1 MSEKHKDDVT
11 GVETTGH
18 SWDGIRELNNP
29 LPKWWIYTFYAS
41 IVWCIVYWVVMPAW
55 PYLTSEG
62 WTYTKGL
69 IGYEQR
75 EMVTGELAGVIE
87 SRAEAMQQIA
97 QMPPREVAADPAL
110 MELALAAGRA
120 AFGDNCAPCHGSG
133 AQGFKGFPNL
143 NDDEWI
149 WGGTPEDIQYTLNHG
164 IRWDAND
171 DTRQNIM
178 MAYGRDGLLN
188 RAEISDVTEYVLAL
202 SGRTENAEAAT
213 RGGEIF
219 ATQCV
224 ACHGADGTG
233 SRELGAPNLTDAIW
247 LYGGERADIIESV
260 SNGRSGTMPAWE
272 GRLSEAT
279 IRSLTLFV
287 HSLGGGEE

>member
-41 IVWCIVYWVVMPAW
+41 VVWCIVYWVLMPAW
-55 PYLTSEG
+55 PYLTNDG

-75 EMVTGELAGVIE
+75 EVVTGELASIID
-87 SRAEAMQQIA
+87 SRAGAMQQIA
-97 QMPPREVAADPAL
+97 ELPLREVAANPAL
-110 MELALAAGRA
+110 VDLALAAGRA

-133 AQGFKGFPNL
+133 AQGSKGFPNL

-149 WGGTPEDIQYTLNHG
+149 WGGTLDDIQYTLNHG
-164 IRWDAND
+164 IRWDGND

-178 MAYGRDGLLN
+178 MAYGRDGILD
-188 RAEISDVTEYVLAL
+188 RAEISDVAEYVLAL
-202 SGRTENAEAAT
+202 SDRSQDAEAAA
-213 RGGEIF
+213 RGSEIF

-233 SRELGAPNLTDAIW
+233 NRELGAPNLTDAIW

-287 HSLGGGEE
+287 HSLGGGED

>member
-41 IVWCIVYWVVMPAW
+41 IVWCLAYWVVMPAR
-55 PYLTSEG
+55 PYLTNEG

-75 EMVTGELAGVIE
+75 EVVTGELAGVIE
-87 SRAEAMQQIA
+87 SRAGAMQQIA
-97 QMPPREVAADPAL
+97 EMPLREVAADPVL

-149 WGGTPEDIQYTLNHG
+149 WGGTLEDIQYTLNHG

-178 MAYGRDGLLN
+178 MAYGRDGILS
-188 RAEISDVTEYVLAL
+188 RAEISDVSEYVLAL
-202 SGRTENAEAAT
+202 SGRSQNAEAAT
-213 RGGEIF
+213 RGSEIF

-233 SRELGAPNLTDAIW
+233 NRELGAPNLTDAIW

>member
-29 LPKWWIYTFYAS
+29 LPKWWIYTFYAT
-41 IVWCIVYWVVMPAW
+41 IVWCIAYWVVMPAW
-55 PYLTSEG
+55 PYITNEG

-75 EMVTGELAGVIE
+75 EVVTGELAGIVE
-87 SRAEAMQQIA
+87 SRADAMLQIA
-97 QMPPREVAADPAL
+97 EMPLRDVAADPAL

-149 WGGTPEDIQYTLNHG
+149 WGGTLEDIQYTVNHG
-164 IRWDAND
+164 IRWEAND
-171 DTRQNIM
+171 GTRQNIM
-178 MAYGRDGLLN
+178 MAYGRDGILS
-188 RAEISDVTEYVLAL
+188 RAEISDVAEYVLSL
-202 SGRTENAEAAT
+202 SGRSENAEAAT
-213 RGGEIF
+213 RGSEIF

-224 ACHGADGTG
+224 TCHGADGTG
-233 SRELGAPNLTDAIW
+233 NRELGAPNLTDAIW
-247 LYGGERADIIESV
+247 LYGGERANIIESV

>member
-41 IVWCIVYWVVMPAW
+41 IVWCLAYWVVMPAW
-55 PYLTSEG
+55 PYLTNEG

-75 EMVTGELAGVIE
+75 EVVTGELAGVIE
-87 SRAEAMQQIA
+87 SRAGAMQQIA
-97 QMPPREVAADPAL
+97 EMPLREVAADPVL

-149 WGGTPEDIQYTLNHG
+149 WGGTLEDIQYTLNHG

-178 MAYGRDGLLN
+178 MAYGRDGILS
-188 RAEISDVTEYVLAL
+188 RAEISDVSEYVLAL
-202 SGRTENAEAAT
+202 SDRSQNAEAAT
-213 RGGEIF
+213 RGSEIF

-233 SRELGAPNLTDAIW
+233 NRELGAPNLTDAIW